1 MTALSSW
8 WLRPEDLVRASL
20 RVLVACRQGLDQ
32 GLDKGL
38 GGLGQDADE
47 ERDDARR
54 LLPRLR
60 ECLRARL
67 LTSVDALVD
76 ADTVPLAYG
85 VSLERR
91 ARSAKP
97 RG

>member
-32 GLDKGL
+32 GL

-47 ERDDARR
+47 ERDDAHR

-76 ADTVPLAYG
+76 ADSVPIAYG